1 VNASEIR
8 FGAILSPAH
17 RARAAEAVASRFPPS
32 HPPAPPDQQPM
43 PAAKRSSGATGN
55 GTLHGYVVLWD
66 RLSCPL
72 GGFRERIARG
82 AFDQTLQAV
91 RNREHSI
98 TIQTEHDTRNL
109 LGRAGVNLEL
119 VPDEHGLRFTV
130 RLPRTT
136 LAFDTIELVRTRILT
151 GVSFG
156 FSEPLD
162 SWDRSGREAIR
173 TVKRLRL
180 HEVSLVAFPAYSCSS
195 VTSLRG
201 LPQPGHWVA
210 TRLRATA
217 AQTRVAAAAP
227 SYVGTRTGITWR

>member
-1 VNASEIR
+1 MNASDVR

-17 RARAAEAVASRFPPS
+17 RARAAEAIASQFPPG
-32 HPPAPPDQQPM
+32 PQAVRT
-43 PAAKRSSGATGN
+43 AKRSSSATGN

-66 RLSCPL
+66 RLSAPL

-82 AFDQTLQAV
+82 AFDESLQAV
-91 RNREHSI
+91 KNREHSI

-119 VPDEHGLRFTV
+119 VPDEHGLRFVV
-130 RLPRTT
+130 RLPNTT
-136 LAFDTIELVRTRILT
+136 LARDTMELVRTGILS

-156 FSEPLD
+156 FSQPLD
-162 SWDRSGREAIR
+162 SWDRSGKESIR

-180 HEVSLVAFPAYSCSS
+180 HEVSLVAFPAYRCSS

-217 AQTRVAAAAP
+217 AQTRTAAAAP
-227 SYVGTRTGITWR
+227 SYIGTRNGITWR